1 MDGSRFVTL
10 NIRASSMHG
19 LQVSG
24 RELRHRGSPEGD
36 LSADGI
42 DLHAA
47 VSEAARLL
55 TLALASCN
63 PIVLPISA

>member
-1 MDGSRFVTL
+1 MNGSRFVTL
-10 NIRASSMHG
+10 NIRASSMHEP
-19 LQVSG
+19 QVSG
-24 RELRHRGSPEGD
+24 RELRHRGSPDGD

-42 DLHAA
+42 HAA

-55 TLALASCN
+55 TLALASCS